1 MADVEDPNGSGM
13 VEAEPTECCRCML
26 IWVMAFFFL
35 VFFSISQS
43 TDHFHE
49 YFPPSKAR
57 DVAKAVVGLL
67 ALFPAGWSAIVFS
80 MLVADWYNGNP
91 EGERVV
97 DSLLQSERGVF
108 LESFRQYLHR
118 IKGGD

>member
-13 VEAEPTECCRCML
+13 VEAEPTECCRCIL
-26 IWVMAFFFL
+26 IWVMAFIFL

-43 TDHFHE
+43 TDDFHAP
-49 YFPPSKAR
+49 FLGFLVLIPACWS
-57 DVAKAVVGLL
+57 AVV
-67 ALFPAGWSAIVFS
+67 FC
-80 MLVADWYNGNP
+80 MLVVEWYNGNP
-91 EGERVV
+91 VGERAV

-118 IKGGD
+118 ITAEDETTLCI

>member
-1 MADVEDPNGSGM
+1 MADVEDPNGSGL

-49 YFPPSKAR
+49 YFPPSKVR
-57 DVAKAVVGLL
+57 DVAAPVVGIL
-67 ALFPAGWSAIVFS
+67 ALFPACWSAVFFG
-80 MLVADWYNGNP
+80 MLVVEWYYGNP
-91 EGERVV
+91 EGERAV

-118 IKGGD
+118 ITAGD